1 MSYKTLTKEELTK
14 LERELEAQYEQLKTK
29 NLKLDMSR
37 GKPGP
42 DQLELCM
49 GMLDILNSKSVLESE
64 EGIDCRNYGA
74 LDGIREAKE
83 LMSGVIDSPAENVL
97 VCGNSSLN
105 IMYDTVARA
114 YTHGVLGMKPWKEL
128 KEVKFICIV
137 PGYDRHFAIIKHF
150 GIGHINVPMLKDG
163 PDMDLVERL
172 VSEDES
178 IKGIWCVPKYS
189 NPDGVVYSDEVV
201 KRFAALKPK
210 AKDFRIYWDNAY
222 AVHDLYDDK
231 ETLTDIL
238 SECEK
243 AGNPNLV
250 YKFASTSKISFTGA
264 GIAAMAASEENLK
277 EIKKQLFFQTIGY
290 DKINQLRHA
299 RYFKNIEGIYAH
311 MKKHA
316 AILRPKFEMVIDTL
330 ERELGGTDT
339 AVWTKPRGGYFI
351 SLDTMEGCAK
361 EVVSCCKEAGVT
373 MTSAGAT
380 FPDGADSKDSNIRIA
395 PSYPNVEDLK
405 AAAELL
411 SLCIK
416 LVSVRKL
423 LKEQLS

>member
-1 MSYKTLTKEELTK
+1 
-14 LERELEAQYEQLKTK
+14 
-29 NLKLDMSR
+29 
-37 GKPGP
+37 
-42 DQLELCM
+42 
-49 GMLDILNSKSVLESE
+49 MLFRS
-64 EGIDCRNYGA
+64 
-74 LDGIREAKE
+74 
-83 LMSGVIDSPAENVL
+83 
-97 VCGNSSLN
+97 
-105 IMYDTVARA
+105 
-114 YTHGVLGMKPWKEL
+114 
-128 KEVKFICIV
+128 
-137 PGYDRHFAIIKHF
+137 HFAIIKHF

-277 EIKKQLFFQTIGY
+277 EIKKQLFFQT
-290 DKINQLRHA
+290 H
-299 RYFKNIEGIYAH
+299 
-311 MKKHA
+311 
-316 AILRPKFEMVIDTL
+316 
-330 ERELGGTDT
+330 
-339 AVWTKPRGGYFI
+339 
-351 SLDTMEGCAK
+351 
-361 EVVSCCKEAGVT
+361 
-373 MTSAGAT
+373 
-380 FPDGADSKDSNIRIA
+380 
-395 PSYPNVEDLK
+395 
-405 AAAELL
+405 
-411 SLCIK
+411 
-416 LVSVRKL
+416 
-423 LKEQLS
+423 